1 MLPGRAHCNSYA
13 SGDGEDSHEAHV
25 WLPEEFDFWR
35 RLRLCF
41 GGVCLGPPWP
51 EAWAG
56 NDDTTQLPENNWVCM
71 FFGNSF
77 PDFSS
82 RGASTCCMWLF
93 PGALERLAGT
103 GLVWMH
109 KWNKIDTW
117 SLQDLWFSASLDV
130 IGNWEGGNKIPPGW
144 DFLWLCK
151 GKDTDV
157 SNVSLGK
164 KPWDSNVSQGL
175 SACVLPSWTA
185 HLCHK
190 SRADSQSW

>member
-1 MLPGRAHCNSYA
+1 MEKTVTKLM
-13 SGDGEDSHEAHV
+13 
-25 WLPEEFDFWR
+25 FDFQRNSTSDDDSGCALEEYAW
-35 RLRLCF
+35 
-41 GGVCLGPPWP
+41 VPPGLKP
-51 EAWAG
+51 EQVMMTPPSYQKIIGFA
-56 NDDTTQLPENNWVCM
+56 M